1 MKGPPARPVTLV
13 TGASSGIGR
22 EIARLAARDS
32 RAVVL
37 VARSRGRLEELA
49 GELERAHPG
58 LEAVPWT
65 CDLADAR
72 ERRALFSGL
81 ETRGLAVD
89 HLVNAAGVG
98 VTGRFDTIDALGMIE
113 VNVTA
118 VVQLLH
124 ELLPAMVERGYG
136 RVLNVASTA
145 GFQPVPYFATYAAT
159 KAFVQNLSE
168 ALWREHAGTG
178 VTVTC
183 LCPGKT
189 DTEFFAGKGFHRT
202 LFASVPREEPEE
214 VARAGY
220 EGMLAGRRLVVP
232 GFRNKLNRWLVAL
245 SPRRL
250 LLEAGAVF
258 FRPSD

>member
-1 MKGPPARPVTLV
+1 MTLV
-13 TGASSGIGR
+13 TGASSGVGR

-37 VARSRGRLEELA
+37 VARRRGRLEELA

-58 LEAVPWT
+58 LEAVPWS

-72 ERRALFSGL
+72 ERRALFTGL

-89 HLVNAAGVG
+89 HLVNDAGVG
-98 VTGRFDTIDALGMIE
+98 LTGRFESLDQPGHLGMVE

-118 VVQLLH
+118 VVQLLQ
-124 ELLPAMVERGYG
+124 ELLPGMVERGYG

-145 GFQPVPYFATYAAT
+145 GFQPVPYLATYAAT
-159 KAFVQNLSE
+159 KAFVQSLSE
-168 ALWREHAGTG
+168 ALWREYAGTG

-202 LFASVPREEPEE
+202 AFASVPREEPEK

-232 GFRNKLNRWLVAL
+232 GFRNRLNGWLAAL
-245 SPRRL
+245 APRRL
-250 LLEAGAVF
+250 VLEAGAVF